1 MAEISIHPN
10 VVNTAGPTAPTGS
23 ADYDPGIDASDLL
36 LQMELKRYQVMQG
49 GMLERAKMMQN
60 NNAWLSQLDD
70 TLSKV
75 DAQADPNPS
84 NDSTAELTLDPKMYA
99 LFQSSKIG
107 SSTDITN
114 PDGSHTVDTSAQK
127 LAAFLKDQIQACSN
141 SSQLDM
147 IQLQSQVNNLNQT
160 METATGLM
168 QKTADTK
175 DKIIQNIH

>member
-60 NNAWLSQLDD
+60 NNAWLTELDNALAS
-70 TLSKV
+70 T

-84 NDSTAELTLDPKMYA
+84 NDSGVTVTLDPKMYE

-107 SSTDITN
+107 SATDITN
-114 PDGSHTVDTSAQK
+114 PDGSHQVQTSGQK
-127 LAAFLKDQIQACSN
+127 WAAFLKDQIQACSN
-141 SSQLDM
+141 NSQLDM